1 MRGYKAASFTLSDRT
16 EKILKNLSSSY
27 GQPSFVVLRSKIVL
41 MAAEEKSNSQIADAL
56 GTAYATVSTWRNR
69 FNNSV
74 DFIAQTEEYDGPDCD
89 KKLTEA
95 ILSVL
100 SDRPRPGKPPVFTA
114 DQIMLIN
121 ELACKNPKDFGHE
134 LSQWN
139 LSSLAQETV
148 RQGIAPSISPCS
160 VQRFLKYAGIAPWKN
175 RYWLNSPEK
184 HEDPETFKKIE
195 SICALY
201 MESAVLAKEGVEV
214 YSTDEMTGVQA
225 LERKYA
231 DKPVCPGSPA
241 LHEFEYIRHGTTSL
255 ITFLRV
261 ADGTIH
267 APYLNST
274 RNEEDFCNAVR
285 QLIEEDPGKKYVII
299 CDGLNTH
306 KSEGLVKLVAQECGI
321 NDELGIKGKEGILKN
336 MKSREEFLM
345 DKKHRIRF
353 VYTPKHSSWVNQI
366 EIWFGIINRKLLKKS
381 SYISVEEMVESIL
394 KFIKQYNLT
403 AKAFNWN
410 YAG

>member
-1 MRGYKAASFTLSDRT
+1 MKTRRHL
-16 EKILKNLSSSY
+16 
-27 GQPSFVVLRSKIVL
+27 
-41 MAAEEKSNSQIADAL
+41 
-56 GTAYATVSTWRNR
+56 
-69 FNNSV
+69 
-74 DFIAQTEEYDGPDCD
+74 
-89 KKLTEA
+89 
-95 ILSVL
+95 
-100 SDRPRPGKPPVFTA
+100 
-114 DQIMLIN
+114 
-121 ELACKNPKDFGHE
+121 
-134 LSQWN
+134 
-139 LSSLAQETV
+139 
-148 RQGIAPSISPCS
+148 
-160 VQRFLKYAGIAPWKN
+160 
-175 RYWLNSPEK
+175 
-184 HEDPETFKKIE
+184 KKIE

-201 MESAVLAKEGVEV
+201 MESAELAGEGTEV

-366 EIWFGIINRKLLKKS
+366 EIWFGIINRKLLKKAVT
-381 SYISVEEMVESIL
+381 YL
-394 KFIKQYNLT
+394 
-403 AKAFNWN
+403 
-410 YAG
+410 